1 MQSSPISFCVKPL
14 DPKVKNDLSTP
25 LLNILG
31 NQWTIGDACEG
42 VQIFGGTGSG
52 KTSGSGQSLAKCYLY
67 NGFGGLVL
75 TVKAGDREMWVDY
88 CNKQGRSEDLIIIN
102 ESNHYKF
109 NFLHY
114 LVSEGYKTVNIS
126 KIFLSALQKH
136 NEGDYWQ
143 TAMEQLIKNTINLL
157 MTATGTLSLQDMY
170 EIVINAPQDS
180 VQAEAMFA
188 KINLRYKEYLE
199 SVLKVQTSTSISS
212 SVKIPN
218 YQEIFHD
225 SSTCF
230 ENTILLAKIKI
241 HELAKL
247 DQIVLDEY
255 KAIVTQ
261 LEESKKLHELKEFKE
276 RGKPTLL
283 YKNKILEFEKMT
295 LNYWQKEFPDMDSKP
310 RSSIV
315 SMFTGM
321 ADCLLREEMRDILS
335 CDTSDPDYKP
345 DYLPQ
350 DTFNGKIIIFDLSI
364 KEFEETGKMAQLI
377 FKSIFQKAVEKHR
390 ENVIDKSMMKPIFLW
405 IDEAQFFLTKN
416 DVLFQTTARSSKVCS
431 VYLTQNYS
439 NYLAFVG
446 SNREKS
452 TVDSFL
458 AVLQTKFFHC
468 QSDPY
473 TNEDYVIKL
482 IGKSYQNKQSSTSII
497 GSSNTEHTTSN
508 TSKELE
514 YKILPWQLDQL
525 AKGGEFNGNKVQAYV
540 YQSGR
545 TWHETKDNYGLI
557 EFNQVLESE
566 GANGNENS
574 NKSSGQ
580 NI

>member
-1 MQSSPISFCVKPL
+1 MHSSPISFCKRSL
-14 DPKVKNDLSTP
+14 DPKVKNELSTP

-31 NQWTIGDACEG
+31 NEWTIGDACEG

-75 TVKAGDREMWVDY
+75 TVKAGDREMWEDY
-88 CNKQGRSEDLIIIN
+88 CQKQGRSEDLVIVN
-102 ESNHYKF
+102 ETNSYKF

-170 EIVINAPQDS
+170 EIVINAPQDAI
-180 VQAEAMFA
+180 QAETVFS
-188 KINLRYKEYLE
+188 KVSLRYKAFIENTAE
-199 SVLKVQTSTSISS
+199 INRKD
-212 SVKIPN
+212 IPS
-218 YQEIFHD
+218 YKEIFSD

-241 HELAKL
+241 YELARL
-247 DQIVLDEY
+247 DQIVLNENNAR
-255 KAIVTQ
+255 KQ
-261 LEESKKLHELKEFKE
+261 ELEKSQKSEDKQALKKLA
-276 RGKPTLL
+276 KPIFQH
-283 YKNKILEFEKMT
+283 KNKILEFEKLT
-295 LNYWQKEFPDMDSKP
+295 LNYWQKEFPNMDSEP

-335 CDTSDPDYKP
+335 CDTTDPDYKP

-364 KEFEETGKMAQLI
+364 KQFEETGKMAQLI

-390 ENVIDKSMMKPIFLW
+390 ENVKDKTKMKPIFLW

-482 IGKSYQNKQSSTSII
+482 IGKSYQSKQSSTSIM
-497 GSSNTEHTTSN
+497 GSSNNEHTTSN

-525 AKGGEFNGNKVQAYV
+525 AKGGQFNNNKVQAYV

-545 TWHETKDNYGLI
+545 TWHETKDNYGLV
-557 EFNQVLESE
+557 EFNQILE
-566 GANGNENS
+566 G
-574 NKSSGQ
+574 SSRSDTD
-580 NI
+580 